1 MKQNEDEE
9 EEKDRLIRKKIL
21 YKKNSDYV
29 VKEYICDYN
38 I

>member
-21 YKKNSDYV
+21 YKKKV
-29 VKEYICDYN
+29 QIMW
-38 I
+38 